1 MNASSD
7 ELERAVLRFHSA
19 IDPVT
24 RESAFRELMSQQV
37 RPLLL
42 KLVSGQ
48 LASFGRS
55 DPELAEDIASVAMLS
70 LLKRFKSASL
80 PDNFQAYV
88 QTVARNAV
96 RHGSRS
102 LSTSRSLIARATL
115 GAISAMSDVS
125 LTSSK
130 TERYVQLNGQK
141 GYKSDVPF
149 DPEAVVN
156 WCIEKGR
163 DPSSATYDRLVRWAL
178 EYSRQDLNFKDIVT
192 FIMRAMGKF
201 DIQIVSITS
210 DSAETRNLED
220 QISSTVPAPDRT
232 IETRVFLR
240 EVVTA
245 LGHLK
250 PNYVRCLLLNFNEDL
265 DCLSEL
271 FKERDEFRGELA
283 RVMDISVDH
292 LNEIWQDLPWTDSR
306 IASWLKCEEIDVSN
320 YRMMARRKLKKLLQ
334 AWYGGNEI

>member
-1 MNASSD
+1 
-7 ELERAVLRFHSA
+7 
-19 IDPVT
+19 
-24 RESAFRELMSQQV
+24 
-37 RPLLL
+37 
-42 KLVSGQ
+42 
-48 LASFGRS
+48 
-55 DPELAEDIASVAMLS
+55 
-70 LLKRFKSASL
+70 
-80 PDNFQAYV
+80 
-88 QTVARNAV
+88 
-96 RHGSRS
+96 
-102 LSTSRSLIARATL
+102 
-115 GAISAMSDVS
+115 MSDVS
-125 LTSSK
+125 LTSNK

-141 GYKSDVPF
+141 GYKSYVPL
-149 DPEAVVN
+149 DPEAVIN

-178 EYSRQDLNFKDIVT
+178 EYSGQNLNFKDIVT

-210 DSAETRNLED
+210 DSPETRDLED
-220 QISSTVPAPDRT
+220 QISSTVPATDRT

-245 LGHLK
+245 LGHFK

-292 LNEIWQDLPWTDSR
+292 LNEIWQDLPWADSR

-320 YRMMARRKLKKLLQ
+320 YRMMARRKLKKVLQ
-334 AWYGGNEI
+334 AWYGGNET